1 MSDKFDPFNYSF
13 NDTYEE
19 MSSDYKMSDTEDN
32 LEDVVILSQSPPRR
46 ENFFHSS
53 FKMPLADEDL
63 LTPDYKKKH
72 QNLCDLDIEDDNR
85 YFVINQSKI
94 VKPKKTTSS
103 FYLCNPEKLKNKINR
118 NDAERNY
125 NMQFHLENLNI
136 DSPVMKY
143 GQYKSM
149 KRKSP
154 SGWTVNKKPIIA
166 DVKILNLQENSTLKC
181 TETYQKDSP
190 ALSYNLTPCNSS
202 KCNKQDDISVSELST
217 ESSSS
222 VKTCEISFEDIC
234 DSNNSKKTDIS
245 NMTKTVDETFHL
257 PIVFRKGRR
266 SADAVSLPRN
276 KYNYVRRLSYPT
288 DHHSEINS
296 SLKRNRM
303 NSFFSLPPYDISFS
317 ENISIGFIDTHC
329 HLDFLFKREHFQGTY
344 EKYQLENCETFPK
357 NYEGCI
363 TIFCDPQ
370 SFAKK
375 SEWEKLLKENNV
387 WAAFG
392 CHPHSANEYDDDIET
407 HLLKALVHPRV
418 VALGE
423 IGLDYS
429 SRNSCQPSIQQ
440 KVFRKQLKIAVHKN
454 LPLVIHCRDAHDDCI
469 EILKEVIPS
478 DYYIHR
484 HCFTGDWKEAE
495 IWLNTFE
502 NLYMGITNLVT
513 FPSAKELHFV
523 AKKIPLNRLLLETD
537 APYFV
542 PKHHTI
548 KSVKGSH
555 PGMAIHVAAQ
565 IAALRSED
573 TIQDILHAVRKNT
586 YCLYG
591 V

>member
-1 MSDKFDPFNYSF
+1 MSDKFDSFNYSF

-32 LEDVVILSQSPPRR
+32 LEDVVILSQSPPRN
-46 ENFFHSS
+46 ENFFYKS
-53 FKMPLADEDL
+53 FEMPLVEEDL

-72 QNLCDLDIEDDNR
+72 QNLCDLNIKDDNR

-94 VKPKKTTSS
+94 VKPKKTISS
-103 FYLCNPEKLKNKINR
+103 FYLCNPEKLKNKKNR

-136 DSPVMKY
+136 DSSVMKY

-154 SGWTVNKKPIIA
+154 SGWTANKKPIIA
-166 DVKILNLQENSTLKC
+166 DVKICDLNSQENLTLKC

-190 ALSYNLTPCNSS
+190 ALNYNLTPCNSS
-202 KCNKQDDISVSELST
+202 ECSKQGDISISDLST

-234 DSNNSKKTDIS
+234 DSNNSKKNDIS
-245 NMTKTVDETFHL
+245 NMTKTVDETFQL
-257 PIVFRKGRR
+257 PIVVRKGRR
-266 SADAVSLPRN
+266 SADAVSLPKS
-276 KYNYVRRLSYPT
+276 KYNYVKRMSYPT
-288 DHHSEINS
+288 DRCNEINS

-317 ENISIGFIDTHC
+317 KNINIGFIDTHC

-344 EKYQLENCETFPK
+344 EKYQLENYETFPK

-363 TIFCDPQ
+363 TIFCEPQ

-375 SEWEKLLKENNV
+375 SEWEKLLKEKNV

-392 CHPHSANEYDDDIET
+392 CHPHFANKYNDDIEKD
-407 HLLKALVHPRV
+407 LLKALVHPRV

-429 SRNSCQPSIQQ
+429 SKNSCQPAIQQ
-440 KVFRKQLKIAVHKN
+440 EVFRKQLKIAVREN

-469 EILKEVIPS
+469 EILKE
-478 DYYIHR
+478 
-484 HCFTGDWKEAE
+484 
-495 IWLNTFE
+495 
-502 NLYMGITNLVT
+502 
-513 FPSAKELHFV
+513 
-523 AKKIPLNRLLLETD
+523 
-537 APYFV
+537 
-542 PKHHTI
+542 TI